1 VKRVYEID
9 LATITEPESLRVL
22 RAAFF
27 DPESLKPAHTVQS
40 VTEQASRQFST
51 LAGGLRERGTD
62 PREAAHFL
70 MQLLAL
76 NGERA
81 VHET

>member
-1 VKRVYEID
+1 MKRVYEID

-27 DPESLKPAHTVQS
+27 DPDSLKPAQTVQA
-40 VTEQASRQFST
+40 VTEQASRQFGV
-51 LAGGLRERGTD
+51 LAGGLRDRGAA

-81 VHET
+81 VQET